1 MADEQNMDG
10 AEEAALST
18 VNQSSLLSPEA
29 LNVKQE
35 VSLPIPGF
43 PPLFQFAKLQTE
55 ASSWS
60 SNAAATSDKTARSE
74 VNAGVSNEPSD
85 ISDSNDESRPVNG
98 LDVVVNMEDK
108 PENEPEQAED
118 GEGEDIKATELDKDE
133 DGVIN
138 DEPDEEEAESDPYF
152 YTKRDEFTSEIYKI
166 ELQNLPKKCGY
177 KVSYNLNLA
186 QLTCYISKSE
196 IRTVPTKY
204 KGFYARLTPRGK
216 SRSLQGLLESSK
228 RFWVSHAFFPR

>member
-10 AEEAALST
+10 AEEIVPSS
-18 VNQSSLLSPEA
+18 VNQSTLLTTET

-60 SNAAATSDKTARSE
+60 SNVAAAALDKIPSSE
-74 VNAGVSNEPSD
+74 VNTGVSNEQSD
-85 ISDSNDESRPVNG
+85 ISESNDESRPVNG
-98 LDVVVNMEDK
+98 LEVVVNTEDK
-108 PENEPEQAED
+108 PENEPEQPE
-118 GEGEDIKATELDKDE
+118 EGEDEDNDATELDKDE
-133 DGVIN
+133 DGAIN

-177 KVSYNLNLA
+177 KVGYILNIKAL
-186 QLTCYISKSE
+186 LTCYFSK
-196 IRTVPTKY
+196 VKL
-204 KGFYARLTPRGK
+204 K
-216 SRSLQGLLESSK
+216 Q
-228 RFWVSHAFFPR
+228 

>member
-1 MADEQNMDG
+1 MADEKNMDD
-10 AEEAALST
+10 AEEVAPSSL
-18 VNQSSLLSPEA
+18 NQTSLLSTETT
-29 LNVKQE
+29 NIKQE

-60 SNAAATSDKTARSE
+60 SNAAATALDKTPTSE
-74 VNAGVSNEPSD
+74 VDTGVSNEQSD
-85 ISDSNDESRPVNG
+85 ISESNDESTPVNG
-98 LDVVVNMEDK
+98 LDVVARMEDK
-108 PENEPEQAED
+108 PENEHLED
-118 GEGEDIKATELDKDE
+118 GEDEENEAIELDRDE

-177 KVSYNLNLA
+177 KVRYFLNLA
-186 QLTCYISKSE
+186 QFISLIK
-196 IRTVPTKY
+196 TN
-204 KGFYARLTPRGK
+204 
-216 SRSLQGLLESSK
+216 
-228 RFWVSHAFFPR
+228 

>member
-1 MADEQNMDG
+1 MADEKNMDD
-10 AEEAALST
+10 AEEVAPSSL
-18 VNQSSLLSPEA
+18 NQTSLLSTETT
-29 LNVKQE
+29 NIKQE

-60 SNAAATSDKTARSE
+60 SNAAATALDKTPTSE
-74 VNAGVSNEPSD
+74 VDTGVSNEQSD
-85 ISDSNDESRPVNG
+85 ISESNDESTPVNG
-98 LDVVVNMEDK
+98 LDVVARMEDK
-108 PENEPEQAED
+108 PENEHLED
-118 GEGEDIKATELDKDE
+118 GEDEENEAIELDKDE

-177 KVSYNLNLA
+177 KVRYVLNLA
-186 QLTCYISKSE
+186 QFISLIK
-196 IRTVPTKY
+196 TN
-204 KGFYARLTPRGK
+204 
-216 SRSLQGLLESSK
+216 
-228 RFWVSHAFFPR
+228 

>member
-10 AEEAALST
+10 AEEIVPSS
-18 VNQSSLLSPEA
+18 VNQSTLLTTET

-60 SNAAATSDKTARSE
+60 SNVAAAALDKTPSSE
-74 VNAGVSNEPSD
+74 VNTGVSNEQSD
-85 ISDSNDESRPVNG
+85 ISESNDESRPVNG
-98 LDVVVNMEDK
+98 LEVVVNTEDK
-108 PENEPEQAED
+108 PENEPEQPE
-118 GEGEDIKATELDKDE
+118 EGEDEDNDATELDKDE
-133 DGVIN
+133 DGAIN

-177 KVSYNLNLA
+177 KVGYILNIKAL
-186 QLTCYISKSE
+186 LTCYFSK
-196 IRTVPTKY
+196 VKL
-204 KGFYARLTPRGK
+204 K
-216 SRSLQGLLESSK
+216 Q
-228 RFWVSHAFFPR
+228 

>member
-1 MADEQNMDG
+1 MADEQNVDG
-10 AEEAALST
+10 AEEIVPSS
-18 VNQSSLLSPEA
+18 VNQSTLLTTET

-60 SNAAATSDKTARSE
+60 SNVAAAALDKTPSSE
-74 VNAGVSNEPSD
+74 VNTGVSNEQSD
-85 ISDSNDESRPVNG
+85 ISESNDESRPVNG
-98 LDVVVNMEDK
+98 LEVVVNTEDK
-108 PENEPEQAED
+108 PENEPEQPE
-118 GEGEDIKATELDKDE
+118 EGEDEDNDATELDKDE
-133 DGVIN
+133 DGAIN

-177 KVSYNLNLA
+177 KVGYILNIKAL
-186 QLTCYISKSE
+186 LTCYFSK
-196 IRTVPTKY
+196 VKL
-204 KGFYARLTPRGK
+204 K
-216 SRSLQGLLESSK
+216 Q
-228 RFWVSHAFFPR
+228 

>member
-10 AEEAALST
+10 AEGIAPSS
-18 VNQSSLLSPEA
+18 VDQSSLPSTEEP
-29 LNVKQE
+29 NVKQE
-35 VSLPIPGF
+35 ISLPIPGF

-60 SNAAATSDKTARSE
+60 SNAAASFDKTPTSE
-74 VNAGVSNEPSD
+74 VNTGVSNEQSD
-85 ISDSNDESRPVNG
+85 LSESNDEARPVNG

-108 PENEPEQAED
+108 PENEPEQPED
-118 GEGEDIKATELDKDE
+118 GEDEDMCNEATELDKDE

-177 KVSYNLNLA
+177 KVSYKYILNLA
-186 QLTCYISKSE
+186 HLT
-196 IRTVPTKY
+196 
-204 KGFYARLTPRGK
+204 
-216 SRSLQGLLESSK
+216 
-228 RFWVSHAFFPR
+228 

>member
-10 AEEAALST
+10 VEEIAPSS
-18 VNQSSLLSPEA
+18 VNQSSLLSTET

-35 VSLPIPGF
+35 VTLPIPGF

-60 SNAAATSDKTARSE
+60 SNAAATLHKAPTCEDNTE
-74 VNAGVSNEPSD
+74 VTNEQSD
-85 ISDSNDESRPVNG
+85 ISESNDESRPVNG
-98 LDVVVNMEDK
+98 LDVLINTEDK
-108 PENEPEQAED
+108 PENEPEQPED
-118 GEGEDIKATELDKDE
+118 GEDEDNEATGLPDKDE
-133 DGVIN
+133 DAVIN

-177 KVSYNLNLA
+177 KVSYVLNLA
-186 QLTCYISKSE
+186 Q
-196 IRTVPTKY
+196 
-204 KGFYARLTPRGK
+204 F
-216 SRSLQGLLESSK
+216 
-228 RFWVSHAFFPR
+228 

>member
-10 AEEAALST
+10 AEEIVPSS
-18 VNQSSLLSPEA
+18 VNQSTLLTTET

-60 SNAAATSDKTARSE
+60 SNAAAAALDKTPSSE
-74 VNAGVSNEPSD
+74 VNTGVSNEQSD
-85 ISDSNDESRPVNG
+85 ISESNDESRPVNG
-98 LDVVVNMEDK
+98 LEVVVNTEDK
-108 PENEPEQAED
+108 PENEPEQPE
-118 GEGEDIKATELDKDE
+118 EGEDEDNDATELDKDE
-133 DGVIN
+133 DGAIN

-177 KVSYNLNLA
+177 KVGYILNIKLCS
-186 QLTCYISKSE
+186 LVTFPKSN
-196 IRTVPTKY
+196 
-204 KGFYARLTPRGK
+204 
-216 SRSLQGLLESSK
+216 
-228 RFWVSHAFFPR
+228 

>member
-1 MADEQNMDG
+1 MADEKNMDD
-10 AEEAALST
+10 AEEVAPSSL
-18 VNQSSLLSPEA
+18 NQSSLLSTETT
-29 LNVKQE
+29 NIKQEVSE

-60 SNAAATSDKTARSE
+60 SNAAATALDKTPTSE
-74 VNAGVSNEPSD
+74 VDTGVSNEQSD
-85 ISDSNDESRPVNG
+85 ISESNDESTPVNG
-98 LDVVVNMEDK
+98 LDVVVGMEDK
-108 PENEPEQAED
+108 PENEPEHLED
-118 GEGEDIKATELDKDE
+118 GEDEENEAIELDKDE

-177 KVSYNLNLA
+177 KVRYFLNLA
-186 QLTCYISKSE
+186 QFIIKTN
-196 IRTVPTKY
+196 
-204 KGFYARLTPRGK
+204 
-216 SRSLQGLLESSK
+216 
-228 RFWVSHAFFPR
+228 

>member
-10 AEEAALST
+10 AEEIVPSS
-18 VNQSSLLSPEA
+18 VNQSTLLTTET

-60 SNAAATSDKTARSE
+60 SNVAAAALDKTPSSE
-74 VNAGVSNEPSD
+74 VNTGVSNEQSD
-85 ISDSNDESRPVNG
+85 ISESNDESRPVNG
-98 LDVVVNMEDK
+98 LEVVVNTEDK
-108 PENEPEQAED
+108 PENEPEQPE
-118 GEGEDIKATELDKDE
+118 EGEDEDNDATELDKDE
-133 DGVIN
+133 DGAIN

-166 ELQNLPKKCGY
+166 ELQN
-177 KVSYNLNLA
+177 
-186 QLTCYISKSE
+186 
-196 IRTVPTKY
+196 
-204 KGFYARLTPRGK
+204 
-216 SRSLQGLLESSK
+216 
-228 RFWVSHAFFPR
+228 

>member
-10 AEEAALST
+10 AEEIVPSS
-18 VNQSSLLSPEA
+18 VNQSTLLTTET

-60 SNAAATSDKTARSE
+60 STVAAAALDKTPSSE
-74 VNAGVSNEPSD
+74 VNTGVSNEQSD
-85 ISDSNDESRPVNG
+85 ISESNDESRPVNG
-98 LDVVVNMEDK
+98 LEVVVNTEDK
-108 PENEPEQAED
+108 PEKEPEQPE
-118 GEGEDIKATELDKDE
+118 EGEDEDNDATELDKDE
-133 DGVIN
+133 DGAIN

-177 KVSYNLNLA
+177 KVGYILNIKAL
-186 QLTCYISKSE
+186 LTCYFSK
-196 IRTVPTKY
+196 VKL
-204 KGFYARLTPRGK
+204 K
-216 SRSLQGLLESSK
+216 Q
-228 RFWVSHAFFPR
+228 

>member
-1 MADEQNMDG
+1 MADEENMDG
-10 AEEAALST
+10 VEERAPSS
-18 VNQSSLLSPEA
+18 VNQSSLLSTEA
-29 LNVKQE
+29 LNVRPE

-55 ASSWS
+55 ASSWG
-60 SNAAATSDKTARSE
+60 SNAAATSDKAATSE
-74 VNAGVSNEPSD
+74 VNTGVSNEQSD
-85 ISDSNDESRPVNG
+85 LSESNDKSRPVNG

-108 PENEPEQAED
+108 PENEPEQPED
-118 GEGEDIKATELDKDE
+118 GEDEDNEATELDKDE

-177 KVSYNLNLA
+177 KVSYILNLA
-186 QLTCYISKSE
+186 QLTCCFSKSQ
-196 IRTVPTKY
+196 IKTMSCMVWGVHWPNY
-204 KGFYARLTPRGK
+204 KG
-216 SRSLQGLLESSK
+216 
-228 RFWVSHAFFPR
+228 

>member
-10 AEEAALST
+10 AEEIVPSS
-18 VNQSSLLSPEA
+18 VNQSTLLTTET

-60 SNAAATSDKTARSE
+60 SNVAAAALDKTPSSE
-74 VNAGVSNEPSD
+74 VNTGVSNEQSD
-85 ISDSNDESRPVNG
+85 ISESNDESRPVNG
-98 LDVVVNMEDK
+98 LEVVVNTEDK
-108 PENEPEQAED
+108 PENEPEQPE
-118 GEGEDIKATELDKDE
+118 EGEDEDNDATELDKDE
-133 DGVIN
+133 DGAIN

-177 KVSYNLNLA
+177 KVGYILNIKALV
-186 QLTCYISKSE
+186 TCYFSK
-196 IRTVPTKY
+196 VKL
-204 KGFYARLTPRGK
+204 K
-216 SRSLQGLLESSK
+216 Q
-228 RFWVSHAFFPR
+228 

>member
-10 AEEAALST
+10 AEEIVPSS
-18 VNQSSLLSPEA
+18 VNQSTLLTTET

-60 SNAAATSDKTARSE
+60 SNSAAAALDKTPSSE
-74 VNAGVSNEPSD
+74 VNTGVSNEQSD
-85 ISDSNDESRPVNG
+85 ISESNDESRPVNG
-98 LDVVVNMEDK
+98 LEVVVNTEDK
-108 PENEPEQAED
+108 PENEPEQPE
-118 GEGEDIKATELDKDE
+118 EGEDEDNDATELDKDE
-133 DGVIN
+133 DGAIN

-177 KVSYNLNLA
+177 KVGYILNIKAL
-186 QLTCYISKSE
+186 LTCYFSK
-196 IRTVPTKY
+196 VKL
-204 KGFYARLTPRGK
+204 K
-216 SRSLQGLLESSK
+216 Q
-228 RFWVSHAFFPR
+228 